1 MNSVL
6 RTDQALH
13 SKSKHEDWKLGCR
26 GISINKS
33 KHMESERLCTIL
45 FQSAKCWKQRALIV
59 WKKHVNICFVRNR
72 VTSAHCESKVF
83 EMSQVAVRSSLRLL
97 MRFLNSAHCAQ
108 LRCAYDVAR
117 RFWHVVVRVERL
129 RRRCS
134 QWSLRIFIM
143 IARTCL
149 TIML

>member
-33 KHMESERLCTIL
+33 KHMELERLCTIL
-45 FQSAKCWKQRALIV
+45 FQRAKCWKQRALIV

-72 VTSAHCESKVF
+72 DTSADCESKVF
-83 EMSQVAVRSSLRLL
+83 EMSEVAVRSSLGLL

-134 QWSLRIFIM
+134 QWPLSIFNM
-143 IARTCL
+143 IAQTCL
-149 TIML
+149 TITL